1 MFSSNTSAVSGD
13 TTFIEDV
20 FSTWLYTGN
29 GSTQTINNGIDLAGK
44 GGLVWTKQRTVSQNN
59 SLFDTVRGANNAIYT
74 DSTVAQQTQTNSVS
88 FAASGFSVGSASVTN
103 ANNVPIVS
111 WTFREQAK
119 FFDVVTYTGTGANRT
134 VAHNLGSVPGC
145 IIVKRTDTTGA
156 WQVYHRSLANT
167 EYMVLNTTAA
177 KATGATRWNSTTP
190 TSTEFSLGT
199 DVTVNAS
206 GGAYIAYVF
215 AHDAGGFGD
224 SGNANV
230 ITCGSYVG
238 NTSTDGPEINLGYEP
253 QWIMV
258 KNSGATGNWLIYDTM
273 RGWVFESALG
283 YTNALFPNLA
293 NAETNNNF
301 ARPTP
306 TGFKVLSSAADVNTG
321 GVTYTYI
328 AIRRGPMKVPET
340 ATSVAAVGS
349 YTGNTTS
356 RTIGAG
362 LGAGPV
368 DFFLT
373 RSVNDLDGSATVF
386 PGVVVNRQIGRPYLR
401 LNATVAEVTD
411 NNFLVYPFDLQDGT
425 RIGTDAS
432 NYTNG
437 ANVSYTYLALRRAP
451 SFMDL
456 VCYTGTGSNTSRTHN
471 LGVAPEL
478 WIVKS
483 RASGAWEVGS
493 TALANTEY
501 LVLNTNAAKATGAT
515 RWNSTYPTAS
525 QFTTGTAATVNGSG
539 VNFVSYFFA
548 TCPGVSK
555 VGSYTGNGATQTIDC
570 GFTSGAR
577 RVLVKRTSGT
587 GDWIY
592 VYSFSSGTDVYVT
605 LNGASAFALSNVFD
619 IDSSGFILRN
629 NSLVNASGET
639 YIFLAIA

>member
-13 TTFIEDV
+13 VINYIEDV
-20 FSTWLYTGN
+20 FSTYLYTGT
-29 GSTQTINNGIDLAGK
+29 GASLSITNGIDLVGK
-44 GGLVWTKQRTVSQNN
+44 GGLVWLKKRNAAVGHQLT
-59 SLFDTVRGANNAIYT
+59 DTARGAANALFT
-74 DSTVAQQTQTNSVS
+74 ELANAQAGSSFTSFDSA
-88 FAASGFSVGSASVTN
+88 GFTLPAGGTR
-103 ANNVPIVS
+103 ANNLNDTYAS

-119 FFDVVTYTGTGANRT
+119 FFDVVTWTGTGANRT
-134 VAHNLGSVPGC
+134 IAHNLGAVPGC

-206 GGAYIAYVF
+206 GGTYVAYVF
-215 AHDAGGFGD
+215 AHNAGGFGLSGTD
-224 SGNANV
+224 NVISCGSFTVDGSGNATV
-230 ITCGSYVG
+230 
-238 NTSTDGPEINLGYEP
+238 NLGYEP
-253 QWIMV
+253 EWAIV
-258 KNSGATGNWLIYDTM
+258 KLSSDFGGWCLVDSM
-273 RGWVFESALG
+273 RGNATLNG
-283 YTNALFPNLA
+283 TTNTEQMLLA
-293 NAETNNNF
+293 N
-301 ARPTP
+301 
-306 TGFKVLSSAADVNTG
+306 SSAAESSTYGVANPTSTG
-321 GVTYTYI
+321 FQAAGWAAGATLIYI

-592 VYSFSSGTDVYVT
+592 VYSVSSGTDVYVT